1 MGEAKVCGT
10 SEQARGLKTLMS
22 QTMRKL
28 DANITSMEQAVKSIH
43 NAWDDDGVGEVD
55 EILSSI
61 RNALNNA
68 KEAMPSVEKALE
80 AYAEF
85 LEEG

>member
-22 QTMRKL
+22 QTMQKL
-28 DANITSMEQAVKSIH
+28 DANISSMERAANSIH
-43 NAWDDDGVGEVD
+43 GAWADDGAGEVD

-68 KEAMPSVEKALE
+68 KDAMPNIEKALE
-80 AYAEF
+80 AYAAF
-85 LEEG
+85 LEE